1 MGDGRVLDPA
11 IIKDLS
17 NHIYE
22 KRKATAFQ
30 IELFTKSALS
40 RNESQTIYKI
50 IDELSELTNLG
61 TNLAKMGAITA
72 LGSVLVALG
81 SIAIAYF
88 LDKIIMPI
96 FATFKDTDARVRYYA
111 CESLYNI
118 AKIARGE
125 ILVYFNEVFDILLIL
140 VTDSELLVKNAAD
153 ILDRLIKD
161 IVSAKA
167 TNYVLITYQKEPV
180 TEITS
185 HLVDANG
192 IAIQVNHP
200 QDAKKAFSL
209 PKFIPTLLER
219 MYVLDPYCKKFMLLW
234 LELLDDIPTLELI
247 SFLPTFLEP
256 LIKFL
261 MNNAPADVRIDTE
274 NMLNQFLVETQGIAR
289 VRHEKRRKQRDTLRL
304 KEKAEK
310 DSEKDKD
317 DTTEKHPENNV
328 EKVTEKVTE
337 KHTDKDKEPE
347 AGKSDADKEKTAEKS
362 KFTNKDKEAT
372 KDTQNDDPSRDPN
385 KSFDLVTLNLTTVIH
400 TLEARPDRIEEP
412 DDDDDNEDEDDIDN
426 DEEEE
431 QFVTGQDIYLDYP
444 KMIEILLTFLRH
456 SPPMKLAPVD
466 LLGEPHDIVVTI
478 QEISLTWLEQIL
490 NISPLGFVNL
500 LPQCLT
506 IIIKNIATTE
516 QEKDFDLRNLFLGFS
531 SALQQFLV
539 SLKECDDE
547 SQLQGLTPE
556 LYEDFVETQLPQL
569 IKNITENYTATKND
583 FGKITCLEWLEF
595 LYAQNPKEYMAV
607 LLDRPFKLGDLLRSL
622 SNDVASKLLELFAV
636 ISDDN
641 DEMFNQ
647 QIEDLLR
654 FFHTQYQTNKSRIEF
669 VVRKLCTCLPLQR
682 VYLLFAENLDTW
694 EDLDFVNSM
703 VSTLNTILLTLNEL
717 GDLRKRLRALDVY
730 KMDDWQTFA
739 TLFQSWCHLA
749 TLALLLCLLTS
760 NYELAYLIIKNIS
773 EQEVSYQL
781 LMHLDILVQLI
792 ELPIFLKL
800 RMQLLEPEKQPYLYK
815 TLYGLLMILPQLLT
829 YSTLQNRL
837 TLVATLLS
845 LTAATATPTP
855 TATTPLT
862 LPQLTPLLLLIR
874 KKRIYEMLDK
884 FIKVQEQHEH
894 AETAKKEKEDK
905 DKKQKGA
912 VPRRET

>member
-88 LDKIIMPI
+88 LDKIIKPI

-167 TNYVLITYQKEPV
+167 TNYVLIIYQKEPV

-192 IAIQVNHP
+192 VAIQVNHP

-261 MNNAPADVRIDTE
+261 MNNAPDDVRMDTE
-274 NMLNQFLVETQGIAR
+274 NMLNQFLVEMQGIAR

-304 KEKAEK
+304 KEKGEK
-310 DSEKDKD
+310 PENDKD
-317 DTTEKHPENNV
+317 GSTEHEVDN
-328 EKVTEKVTE
+328 EAETVTEKQAE
-337 KHTDKDKEPE
+337 KEKLTDNDKLEIGKAKANDKTKTTDKDKE
-347 AGKSDADKEKTAEKS
+347 STKEQH
-362 KFTNKDKEAT
+362 N
-372 KDTQNDDPSRDPN
+372 DPN
-385 KSFDLVTLNLTTVIH
+385 KSFDLAILNLTTVIH
-400 TLEARPDRIEEP
+400 TLEAKPDHIEEP
-412 DDDDDNEDEDDIDN
+412 DDNESHVDGVEDDEN
-426 DEEEE
+426 DEENDE
-431 QFVTGQDIYLDYP
+431 FVTGQDIYLDYP

-456 SPPMKLAPVD
+456 SPSMKLAPVD

-506 IIIKNIATTE
+506 IIIRNIATTE

-539 SLKECDDE
+539 SLKECNDE

-556 LYEDFVETQLPQL
+556 LYDDFVESQLPQL
-569 IKNITENYTATKND
+569 IKTITDNYTATKND

-595 LYAQNPKEYMAV
+595 LYAQNPKEYMTV
-607 LLDRPFKLGDLLRSL
+607 LSDRPFKLGDLLRSL

-636 ISDDN
+636 ISEDN
-641 DEMFNQ
+641 DLMFNQ
-647 QIEDLLR
+647 QIEDLLH
-654 FFHTQYQTNKSRIEF
+654 FFHTQYQTNKPRIEL

-682 VYLLFAENLDTW
+682 VYLLIAGNLNTW
-694 EDLDFVNSM
+694 EDLDFVNAM

-730 KMDDWQTFA
+730 KMDDWQIFA

-749 TLALLLCLLTS
+749 TLALSLCLLTS

-855 TATTPLT
+855 AATTPLA

-894 AETAKKEKEDK
+894 ADAVKKEKEDK

-912 VPRRET
+912 VPRREP

>member
-30 IELFTKSALS
+30 IESFTKSALS

-50 IDELSELTNLG
+50 IDELSELTNSG
-61 TNLAKMGAITA
+61 TNSAKMGAITA
-72 LGSVLVALG
+72 LGSVSVALG

-88 LDKIIMPI
+88 LDKIIKPI

-125 ILVYFNEVFDILLIL
+125 ILVYFNEVFDILSIL
-140 VTDSELLVKNAAD
+140 VTDSESSVKNAAD

-167 TNYVLITYQKEPV
+167 TNYVSIIYQKEPV

-192 IAIQVNHP
+192 VAIQVNHP

-219 MYVLDPYCKKFMLLW
+219 MYVLDPYCKKFMLSW

-261 MNNAPADVRIDTE
+261 MNNAPDDVRMDTE
-274 NMLNQFLVETQGIAR
+274 NMLNQFLVEMQGIAR

-304 KEKAEK
+304 KEKGEK
-310 DSEKDKD
+310 PENDKD
-317 DTTEKHPENNV
+317 GSTEHEVDN
-328 EKVTEKVTE
+328 EAETVTEKQAE
-337 KHTDKDKEPE
+337 KEKSTDNDKLEIGKAKANDKTKTTDKDKE
-347 AGKSDADKEKTAEKS
+347 STKEQH
-362 KFTNKDKEAT
+362 N
-372 KDTQNDDPSRDPN
+372 DPN
-385 KSFDLVTLNLTTVIH
+385 KSFDSAISNLTTVIH
-400 TLEARPDRIEEP
+400 TSEAKPDHIEEP
-412 DDDDDNEDEDDIDN
+412 DDNESHVDGVEDDEN
-426 DEEEE
+426 DEENDE
-431 QFVTGQDIYLDYP
+431 FVTGQDIYLDYP

-456 SPPMKLAPVD
+456 SPSMKLAPVD
-466 LLGEPHDIVVTI
+466 LSGEPHDIVVTI

-490 NISPLGFVNL
+490 NISPSGFVNL

-506 IIIKNIATTE
+506 IIIRNIATTE

-539 SLKECDDE
+539 SLKECNDE

-556 LYEDFVETQLPQL
+556 LYDDFVESQLPQL
-569 IKNITENYTATKND
+569 IKTITDNYTATKND

-595 LYAQNPKEYMAV
+595 LYAQNPKEYMTV
-607 LLDRPFKLGDLLRSL
+607 LSDRPFKLGDLLRSS
-622 SNDVASKLLELFAV
+622 SNDVASKSLELFAV
-636 ISDDN
+636 ISEDN
-641 DEMFNQ
+641 DSMFNQ
-647 QIEDLLR
+647 QIEDLLH
-654 FFHTQYQTNKSRIEF
+654 FFHTQYQTNKPRIEL
-669 VVRKLCTCLPLQR
+669 VVRKLCTCLPSQR
-682 VYLLFAENLDTW
+682 VYSSIAGNLNTW
-694 EDLDFVNSM
+694 EDLDFVNAM
-703 VSTLNTILLTLNEL
+703 VSTLNTILLTSNEL

-730 KMDDWQTFA
+730 KMDDWQIFA
-739 TLFQSWCHLA
+739 TLFQSWCHSA
-749 TLALLLCLLTS
+749 TSALSLCLLTS

-792 ELPIFLKL
+792 ESPIFLKL

-815 TLYGLLMILPQLLT
+815 TLYGLLMILPQSST

-837 TLVATLLS
+837 TSVATLLS
-845 LTAATATPTP
+845 STAATATPTP
-855 TATTPLT
+855 AATTPSA
-862 LPQLTPLLLLIR
+862 LPQSTPSSLSIR

-894 AETAKKEKEDK
+894 ADAVKKEKEDK

-912 VPRRET
+912 VPRREP